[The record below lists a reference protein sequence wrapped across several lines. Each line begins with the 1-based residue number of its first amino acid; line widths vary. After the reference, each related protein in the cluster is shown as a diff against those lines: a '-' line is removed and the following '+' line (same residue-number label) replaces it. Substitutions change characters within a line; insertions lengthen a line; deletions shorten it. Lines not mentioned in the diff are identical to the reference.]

1 MKGKLLNEWF
11 RSFWYI
17 LGYWIVFVVIPAL
30 LMSFIINISNDQSN
44 ISKWI
49 AIYLVFIS
57 PFLYF
62 VPYLLVKPKSG
73 FSFIVF
79 GLIIPLI
86 IMYLTLYLI
95 FINNF
100 HMLGGTSAL

>member
-1 MKGKLLNEWF
+1 MNKMATSSSLK
-11 RSFWYI
+11 SAYYI
-17 LGYWIVFVVIPAL
+17 IGYWIVFVVIPAL
-30 LMSFIINISNDQSN
+30 LMSLIINISNDQSN
-44 ISKWI
+44 VSKWI
-49 AIYLVFIS
+49 AIYIIFIS

-62 VPYLLVKPKSG
+62 IPYLLAKPKSV
-73 FSFIVF
+73 FSFVFF

-86 IMYLTLYLI
+86 ILYLSLYLI